1 MLEFQKSHRERLA
14 ANIEKKVRSICTS
27 VEKKMIDPFPL
38 YMFYSCEDPA
48 RAASFLPFDSCLF
61 LRARESYLKLNVL
74 CSSCANVS
82 NHIWV
87 SLSVTALLLYYYH
100 TRLGLHYIC
109 SSIPNFIFKVL
120 AAERLQRH
128 MSRLQ
133 ELERYLKFY
142 MFQLN
147 KSLTEV
153 GNTAFKPEV
162 RINFAANAKKLTIKW
177 CWGELE

>member
-1 MLEFQKSHRERLA
+1 MPSSSLKSRRLPLKNRWNFLVILYQVLEFQKSHRERLA

-87 SLSVTALLLYYYH
+87 SLSVTARKTFCRKHETVRKLSKSH
-100 TRLGLHYIC
+100 NARR
-109 SSIPNFIFKVL
+109 
-120 AAERLQRH
+120 AAW
-128 MSRLQ
+128 
-133 ELERYLKFY
+133 
-142 MFQLN
+142 
-147 KSLTEV
+147 LT
-153 GNTAFKPEV
+153 
-162 RINFAANAKKLTIKW
+162 
-177 CWGELE
+177 